1 MYLSQNTVPVSDI
14 PHCQTI
20 ALNKAKKKKILNT
33 DINPRKNNNTTTIDM
48 SFPKTLQIPSKSS
61 TLIPKTT
68 RTSSSSK
75 LPTTAVSYENASL
88 EIQSIRGSPYIAA
101 TPAPSQAPETSSIIS
116 EIGLSEY
123 VDDLNSIPQIRFDN
137 DSSTS
142 NNGNAPRLNKPTLG
156 AFMYHEFFELGD
168 ANLSNDQF
176 YDKYI
181 SVSKSNDDTEFHD
194 KLKHFFIFSS
204 AGKPIYSLNGSDD
217 LIIGYM
223 GILTTIISSFQENF
237 NQDLQVIEF
246 GREMKIVAVKK
257 DPIILIAISK
267 IYYENI
273 SSMKLQLNTLYF
285 YLLSILSKTSI
296 DKHFNNRLNYD
307 LRRILNPLDF
317 ENLDQLCM
325 NLTYGVGK
333 DKKIDRNAAFELYIS
348 QILLSSARQSIKIRH
363 TLRSKLNSILHIKN
377 EEIIFTLLMS
387 RQDKILNYL
396 HPKQHNL
403 PNEDLNV
410 LLFIVNS
417 LSKDQ
422 NRQNEDFWMPICM
435 SNFNNHGFLY
445 IFVRRVNDLT
455 LMLISGNK
463 NSFESL
469 KITADEIFD
478 KLETKPELTQKLRNE
493 LNMPLNIEAPLI
505 FKHFIYKDVTLNQ
518 FVMSELPSDE
528 NCNLQ
533 YIKIYNELKHNQA
546 KIIKFDDGVNYKKL
560 TYLQQ
565 KNVTGFMLLDMHYEF
580 YCIIENTEEG
590 GKSVPSKKIIEISL
604 QIIKWCK
611 KNHARLFV
619 TI

>member
-1 MYLSQNTVPVSDI
+1 
-14 PHCQTI
+14 
-20 ALNKAKKKKILNT
+20 
-33 DINPRKNNNTTTIDM
+33 M
-48 SFPKTLQIPSKSS
+48 SLPKTLQVPGKASA
-61 TLIPKTT
+61 LIPKTT
-68 RTSSSSK
+68 AASTSATQ
-75 LPTTAVSYENASL
+75 PTTAISYANASL

-101 TPAPSQAPETSSIIS
+101 TPVPSQAPDTSSIIS

-123 VDDLNSIPQIRFDN
+123 VDDLNSIPHIRFDN
-137 DSSTS
+137 TTS
-142 NNGNAPRLNKPTLG
+142 NRVSPGLNGSSPESFTYR
-156 AFMYHEFFELGD
+156 EFFQLGESGLT
-168 ANLSNDQF
+168 NEQF
-176 YDKYI
+176 HDKYI
-181 SVSKSNDDTEFHD
+181 GISKSNDDKEFHD

-204 AGKPIYSLNGSDD
+204 AGKPIYSMNGSDD

-246 GREMKIVAVKK
+246 DRGMKVVAINKN
-257 DPIILIAISK
+257 PIILIAISR
-267 IYYENI
+267 IYFENI
-273 SSMKLQLNTLYF
+273 ASMKLQLNTLYY
-285 YLLSILSKTSI
+285 YLLSILSKSAI

-307 LRRILNPLDF
+307 LRRVLSPLDF

-325 NLTYGVGK
+325 NLTYGVRSGETGGR
-333 DKKIDRNAAFELYIS
+333 DAAFELYIS
-348 QILLSSARQSIKIRH
+348 QILLASARQSIKVRH
-363 TLRSKLNSILHIKN
+363 TLRTKLNSILHVKN

-410 LLFIVNS
+410 LLFIINS
-417 LSKDQ
+417 LPKRQ
-422 NRQNEDFWMPICM
+422 NRQNEDLWMPICM
-435 SNFNNHGFLY
+435 SNFNDHGFLY
-445 IFVRRVNDLT
+445 IFVRHFNDLT

-463 NSFESL
+463 NAFDTL
-469 KITADEIFD
+469 KLTADEIFD
-478 KLETKPELTQKLRNE
+478 KLDTKPELTHKLRNE

-505 FKHFIYKDVTLNQ
+505 FRHFIYKDIPLNQ

-528 NCNLQ
+528 YSSLQ
-533 YIKIYNELKHNQA
+533 YIKIYNELKFNQA

-565 KNVTGFMLLDMHYEF
+565 KNAIGFMLLDKHYEF
-580 YCIIENTEEG
+580 HCIIDNIQDG
-590 GKSVPSKKIIEISL
+590 GKPLQSKKIIEISL